1 MKHNTKKSRRSLCI
15 GVGRWPFTALVL
27 GGLLIFALPAGAADR
42 VGTTDLKSMSIHGAT
57 VGMTEAE
64 AIAKWEEAGFTQNR
78 KNFQRQRPDGRDTI
92 IYKTVVPWEKAKD
105 GPSQEDREWLL
116 AQCDGKTGGQ
126 KDYCLKMMEEQLS
139 TGSPTAFSPP
149 NRLVYRIEYR
159 QLFDD
164 STPLRPEEVTK
175 QLEDRFGDV
184 DDAGG
189 TLLYVDDIRSE
200 QADQAMVDK
209 CVQSMKGSMKSLL
222 RRDIVGMEERRINQ
236 CYPDSLDAQM
246 EAARYMG
253 VRTLTIRVGANHQN
267 QIYMDF
273 RWPYLEGKRAL
284 REEWAKSHGETQ
296 EKTAQMSF

>member
-1 MKHNTKKSRRSLCI
+1 MKHNMRKSVQGPCLGI
-15 GVGRWPFTALVL
+15 GRWPVAALFL
-27 GGLLIFALPAGAADR
+27 GGLLMVALPAGAADR
-42 VGTTDLKSMSIHGAT
+42 VGSTDLKTMSIHGAT

-64 AIAKWEEAGFTQNR
+64 AIAKWKEAGFTQNR
-78 KNFQRQRPDGRDTI
+78 RNFQRQRPDGRDTI
-92 IYKTVVPWEKAKD
+92 IYKTVVPWEKAKN
-105 GPSQEDREWLL
+105 GPSPEDREWLM
-116 AQCDGKTGGQ
+116 ARCDGKTGGQ
-126 KDYCLKMMEEQLS
+126 KDYCLKMIEKQLS

-164 STPLRPEEVTK
+164 STPIRSEEVIK

-189 TLLYVDDIRSE
+189 TLLYVDDIRKE

-209 CVQSMKGSMKSLL
+209 CVQSMKGSVKSLL
-222 RRDIVGMEERRINQ
+222 RQDVLRMRENIIGQ
-236 CYPDSLDAQM
+236 CYPDSLDTQV

-253 VRTLTIRVGANHQN
+253 ARTLTIRVGANRQN

-273 RWPYLEGKRAL
+273 RWPYLEGKRSL
-284 REEWAKSHGETQ
+284 SEKWAKSHGETH
-296 EKTAQMSF
+296 EKSAQMSF